1 MKSNSSNT
9 FALEAVFEKTRT
21 ICTKTRQTGFQA
33 PTTWLFSKMMSNEVF
48 SRKISLSETLE
59 QGQKEVTEKG
69 RISNKSDLRWCNRFC
84 GKISKWQFDRNSD
97 RRHRIS
103 CQNGDKGVVWL
114 AWQKFT
120 CWSINTLWFHVIFSV
135 NAKCHW
141 NQLSTVLFWFCYKII
156 KLIL

>member
-1 MKSNSSNT
+1 
-9 FALEAVFEKTRT
+9 
-21 ICTKTRQTGFQA
+21 
-33 PTTWLFSKMMSNEVF
+33 MSNDVI
-48 SRKISLSETLE
+48 SRKILLQKLFRKGKKRSL
-59 QGQKEVTEKG
+59 KKG
-69 RISNKSDLRWCNRFC
+69 RISNKSDLRWCNSYY

-141 NQLSTVLFWFCYKII
+141 NQLSTVLFWFRFKIFKFCQEI
-156 KLIL
+156 LRQKLTWNVDFTKIWLLIVKDLALKWLFRG